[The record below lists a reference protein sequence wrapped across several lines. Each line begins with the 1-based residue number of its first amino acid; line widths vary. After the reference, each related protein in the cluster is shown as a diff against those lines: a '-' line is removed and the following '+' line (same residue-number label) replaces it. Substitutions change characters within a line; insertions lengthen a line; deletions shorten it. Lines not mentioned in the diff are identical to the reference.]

1 MPPINNTCTMQE
13 SEQQREN
20 KCVWLDCDPGHDDV
34 FAIILAGYST
44 DRIRLLGIS
53 TVACNQTVEHTTEN
67 ALRAIDFYGLH
78 GIPVVQGQPRPLIKA
93 SQCCPEIHGSSG
105 LDGLDGEPCLP
116 PASSG
121 QHPIRENAMAY
132 IYDSI
137 CKEYNKGTTKVNVVA
152 TGALTNI
159 ALLIILYPEIVEMMS
174 VTCMA
179 GSIGAGNTGPVSEF
193 NVQTDPHAFH
203 RVLSSGVDVTMV
215 PLEVTHTA
223 LCTPRVLERIQ
234 SIGDASSLMITK
246 TIELLTFFADTYK
259 KVFKFSDPPL
269 HDPCAVAYVLDPSI
283 FSAER
288 LYVHVDTSLDGPS
301 SGQTIVDIWH
311 HLGKEPN
318 ANVCMTMN
326 TDAFWDYMIHAIQ
339 RAHDSVHPTIQT
351 PSNML

>member
-1 MPPINNTCTMQE
+1 MTMTSEKYPFGAALILIAMPPINNSMQE
-13 SEQQREN
+13 SQQQREN
-20 KCVWLDCDPGHDDV
+20 KFVWLDCDPGHDDV

-78 GIPVVQGQPRPLIKA
+78 GVPVVQGQPRPLIKP

-137 CKEYNKGTTKVNVVA
+137 SKEYNKGTTKVNVVA

-223 LCTPRVLERIQ
+223 L
-234 SIGDASSLMITK
+234 
-246 TIELLTFFADTYK
+246 
-259 KVFKFSDPPL
+259 
-269 HDPCAVAYVLDPSI
+269 YVQKGI
-283 FSAER
+283 
-288 LYVHVDTSLDGPS
+288 
-301 SGQTIVDIWH
+301 
-311 HLGKEPN
+311 
-318 ANVCMTMN
+318 
-326 TDAFWDYMIHAIQ
+326 
-339 RAHDSVHPTIQT
+339 
-351 PSNML
+351 